1 MPPELSEITDAQ
13 NEQER
18 ELEEDVRS
26 IEQRL
31 ADVIDDD
38 ELLGL
43 IEKLRLPSTVRIE
56 HELFTIQRGGD
67 NRFHLEFR
75 ESRRAA

>member
-1 MPPELSEITDAQ
+1 MPPELMDHPEAQ
-13 NEQER
+13 AEQDV
-18 ELEEDVRS
+18 ELEADIAS
-26 IEQRL
+26 IERRL
-31 ADVIDDD
+31 TGVIDDD

-67 NRFHLEFR
+67 NRFHLDLHER
-75 ESRRAA
+75 RRAA